1 MSNTIEIRNWRYATK
16 KFDAN
21 KTVSNED
28 LETLLEATRLSASS
42 YGLQPY
48 HIYVITDQAI
58 KEKLRPASW
67 GQSQLTDASHI
78 IVFANSTDFDAN
90 LVDDYL
96 ENVAETRN
104 IPQEGL
110 KGYGDFMKSKLL
122 DLPAEVKSAW
132 TTKQVYLAFGNA
144 MQAAAELKIDTC
156 PMEGFEPDKYNEIL
170 GLEEKNQNAAVVL
183 AVGYRSEEDDT
194 QHYAKVRKSKEELFT
209 HI

>member
-1 MSNTIEIRNWRYATK
+1 MNNTLEIRQWRYATK
-16 KFDAN
+16 KFDST
-21 KTVSNED
+21 KKVSNED

-48 HIYVITDQAI
+48 HIYVITDMEI
-58 KEKLRPASW
+58 REKLKPLSW
-67 GQSQLTDASHI
+67 GQSQITDSSHL
-78 IVFANSTDFDAN
+78 IVFANSTDFDAA
-90 LVDDYL
+90 LVDAYL
-96 ENVAETRN
+96 DNVSETRN

-122 DLPAEVKSAW
+122 DLPIETKGNW

-156 PMEGFEPDKYNEIL
+156 PMEGFEAEKYNEIL
-170 GLEEKNQNAAVVL
+170 GLDAKNQNAAVVL
-183 AVGYRSEEDDT
+183 AIGYRSEEDET

-209 HI
+209 YL

>member
-1 MSNTIEIRNWRYATK
+1 MDTTLEIRQWRYATK
-16 KFDAN
+16 KFDRT
-21 KTVSNED
+21 KKVSEAD

-48 HIYVITDQAI
+48 HIYVITDDKI
-58 KEKLRPASW
+58 REELKPASW
-67 GQSQLTDASHI
+67 GQSQITDSSHL
-78 IVFANSTDFDAN
+78 IVFANSTDFDAE
-90 LVDDYL
+90 LVDSYL
-96 ENVAETRN
+96 ENVSETRN

-122 DLPAEVKSAW
+122 DLPTEIKGNW

-144 MQAAAELKIDTC
+144 MQAAAELRIDTC
-156 PMEGFEPDKYNEIL
+156 PLEGFEADKYNAIL
-170 GLEEKNQNAAVVL
+170 GLEAKKQNAAVVL
-183 AVGYRSEEDDT
+183 AVGYRSEEDET

>member
-1 MSNTIEIRNWRYATK
+1 MDDTLSIRKWRYATK

-21 KTVSNED
+21 KKVSNED

-48 HIYVITDQAI
+48 HIYVISNQET
-58 KEKLRPASW
+58 KEKLRPISW
-67 GQSQLTDASHI
+67 GQSQISDASHI

-96 ENVAETRN
+96 ENVSRTRN
-104 IPQEGL
+104 IPQAGL

-122 DLPAEVKSAW
+122 DLPLDSKGSW

-156 PMEGFEPDKYNEIL
+156 PMEGFEPEKYNEIL
-170 GLEEKNQNAAVVL
+170 GLDEKNQNAAVVL
-183 AVGYRSEEDDT
+183 AIGYRSEEDET
-194 QHYAKVRKSKEELFT
+194 QHYVKVRKSREELFT
-209 HI
+209 YI

>member
-1 MSNTIEIRNWRYATK
+1 MSNTLEIRKWRYATK
-16 KFDAN
+16 KFDAT
-21 KTVSNED
+21 KKVSNED

-48 HIYVITDQAI
+48 HIYVISDQEI
-58 KEKLRPASW
+58 REKLKPASW
-67 GQSQLTDASHI
+67 GQSQITDASHI
-78 IVFANSTDFDAN
+78 IVFANSTDFDEH

-96 ENVAETRN
+96 DNVSKTRN

-122 DLPAEVKSAW
+122 DLPTDTKGNW
-132 TTKQVYLAFGNA
+132 TTRQVYLAFGNA

-156 PMEGFEPDKYNEIL
+156 PMEGFEPSTYNDVL
-170 GLEEKNQNAAVVL
+170 GLNKKNQNAAVVL
-183 AVGYRSEEDDT
+183 AIGYRSEDDET
-194 QHYAKVRKSKEELFT
+194 QHYAKVRKSTEELFT